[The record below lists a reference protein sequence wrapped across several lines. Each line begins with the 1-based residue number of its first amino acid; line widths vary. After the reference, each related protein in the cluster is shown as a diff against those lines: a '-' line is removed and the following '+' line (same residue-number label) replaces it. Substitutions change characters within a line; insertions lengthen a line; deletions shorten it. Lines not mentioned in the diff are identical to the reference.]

1 MKCGRG
7 LWCVSVPDSQMR
19 GCQERGYQL
28 LIFDWD
34 GTLVDSIGRI
44 VAAMHMAADA
54 CELPRCTDEQ
64 VRGII
69 GLGLP
74 EAIRVLYPDLA
85 DAARAD
91 RLRRSYS
98 ENYLVLESEPS
109 PLFYGVAEALQAFRA
124 EGYRLAVATGKGRH
138 GLDRVLADR
147 GWLDYFDYSRCADE
161 TASKPDPLM
170 LHEIL
175 AQSGVAASQAL
186 MVGDS
191 SFDLLMAQRAGM
203 DCVAVGYG
211 AQPLQALR
219 ECQPTLAIECFTELR
234 AWLGLRASEQS
245 VEVRAHGR

>member
-1 MKCGRG
+1 
-7 LWCVSVPDSQMR
+7 MR
-19 GCQERGYQL
+19 DYRL

-44 VAAMHMAADA
+44 VTAMHLAADA
-54 CELPRCTDEQ
+54 CELARCSDEQ

-74 EAIRVLYPDLA
+74 EAIRCLYPGLHDLA
-85 DAARAD
+85 RAQ
-91 RLRRSYS
+91 RLRHSYS
-98 ENYLVLESEPS
+98 ENYLALESEPS
-109 PLFYGVAEALQAFRA
+109 ALFHGVAEGLEAFRA

-138 GLDRVLADR
+138 GLQRVLADR

-175 AQSGVAASQAL
+175 EQSSVVASQAL

-191 SFDLLMAQRAGM
+191 SFDLQMAQRAGM

-211 AQPLQALR
+211 AQPLHVLR
-219 ECQPTLAIECFTELR
+219 EHGPTLAIECFTELR
-234 AWLGLRASEQS
+234 AWLERRVVGQS
-245 VEVRAHGR
+245 VEVRDHVG

>member
-7 LWCVSVPDSQMR
+7 RWSVSVRD
-19 GCQERGYQL
+19 CQERGYRL

-44 VAAMHMAADA
+44 VAAMHLAADA
-54 CELPRCTDEQ
+54 CELPRCTDER

-74 EAIRVLYPDLA
+74 EAIRCLYPDLA
-85 DAARAD
+85 DAVRAD

-109 PLFYGVAEALQAFRA
+109 PLFYGVAEGLLAFRA
-124 EGYRLAVATGKGRH
+124 EGYRLAVATGKGRP

>member
-1 MKCGRG
+1 MR
-7 LWCVSVPDSQMR
+7 DS
-19 GCQERGYQL
+19 QERGYQL

-44 VAAMHMAADA
+44 VAAMHLAADA

-85 DAARAD
+85 DAVRAD
-91 RLRRSYS
+91 HLRRSYS

-109 PLFYGVAEALQAFRA
+109 PLFYGVAEGLQAFRA

-138 GLDRVLADR
+138 GLDRVLAGR

-191 SFDLLMAQRAGM
+191 SFDLLMAQRAGV

-211 AQPLQALR
+211 AQPLQTLR

>member
-1 MKCGRG
+1 M
-7 LWCVSVPDSQMR
+7 PDSQMR
-19 GCQERGYQL
+19 DCQERGYQL

-44 VAAMHMAADA
+44 VTAMHLAADA
-54 CELPRCTDEQ
+54 CELPRCSDEQ

-74 EAIRVLYPDLA
+74 EAIRCLYPDLHGR
-85 DAARAD
+85 ARAQ
-91 RLRRSYS
+91 RLRHSYS
-98 ENYLVLESEPS
+98 ENYLALEAEPS
-109 PLFYGVAEALQAFRA
+109 ALFLGVAEGLEAFRA
-124 EGYRLAVATGKGRH
+124 AGYGLAVATGKGRH
-138 GLDRVLADR
+138 GLQRVLADR

-211 AQPLQALR
+211 AQPLHVLR
-219 ECQPTLAIECFTELR
+219 EHGPTLAIECFTELR
-234 AWLGLRASEQS
+234 AWLERRALGQS
-245 VEVRAHGR
+245 VEVREHVG

>member
-7 LWCVSVPDSQMR
+7 LWCVSVSD
-19 GCQERGYQL
+19 CQERGYQL

-74 EAIRVLYPDLA
+74 EAIRCLYPDMH
-85 DAARAD
+85 DALRAQH
-91 RLRRSYS
+91 LRQSYS
-98 ENYLVLESEPS
+98 ENYLALESEPS
-109 PLFYGVAEALQAFRA
+109 ALFHGVAEGLEAFRA

-138 GLDRVLADR
+138 GLQRVLADR

-234 AWLGLRASEQS
+234 AWLGQRASNQS
-245 VEVRAHGR
+245 VEVVLHGR

>member
-1 MKCGRG
+1 MKCGCG
-7 LWCVSVPDSQMR
+7 PWSVWVRD
-19 GCQERGYQL
+19 YQL

-44 VAAMHMAADA
+44 VAAMHLAADA
-54 CELPRCTDEQ
+54 CGVPRCTDEQ

-74 EAIRVLYPDLA
+74 EAIRSLYPLLE
-85 DAARAD
+85 DAGLVQRM
-91 RLRRSYS
+91 RQSYS
-98 ENYLVLESEPS
+98 ENYLSLESEPS
-109 PLFYGVAEALQAFRA
+109 ALFHGVAEGLEAFRA

-138 GLDRVLADR
+138 GLQRVLADR
-147 GWLDYFDYSRCADE
+147 GWLNYFDYSRCADE

-175 AQSGVAASQAL
+175 AQSGVVASRAL

-211 AQPLQALR
+211 AQPLQALQL
-219 ECQPTLAIECFTELR
+219 CQPTLAIECFTELR
-234 AWLGLRASEQS
+234 AWLGRRVSSQS
-245 VEVRAHGR
+245 VEDFLHDR

>member
-1 MKCGRG
+1 MRCGHG
-7 LWCVSVPDSQMR
+7 PWSVLVRD
-19 GCQERGYQL
+19 CQELGYQL

-44 VAAMHMAADA
+44 VMAMHLAADA

-74 EAIRVLYPDLA
+74 EAIRSLYPHLD
-85 DAARAD
+85 DVDRAK
-91 RLRRSYS
+91 RLRQSYS
-98 ENYLVLESEPS
+98 ENYLALESEPS
-109 PLFYGVAEALQAFRA
+109 ALFHGVAEGLEAFRA

-138 GLDRVLADR
+138 GLQRVLADR

-170 LHEIL
+170 LYEIL
-175 AQSGVAASQAL
+175 AQSGVTADRAL

-211 AQPLQALR
+211 AQSLQALR
-219 ECQPTLAIECFTELR
+219 ECQPALAIECFTELR
-234 AWLGLRASEQS
+234 VWLGRRASNQS
-245 VEVRAHGR
+245 VEVILHGR

>member
-1 MKCGRG
+1 
-7 LWCVSVPDSQMR
+7 MR
-19 GCQERGYQL
+19 DYQL

-44 VAAMHMAADA
+44 VTAMHLAADVCGLA
-54 CELPRCTDEQ
+54 RCTDDQ

-74 EAIRVLYPDLA
+74 EAIRSLYPLLDDVGLVQ
-85 DAARAD
+85 RM
-91 RLRRSYS
+91 RQSYS
-98 ENYLVLESEPS
+98 ENYLALESEPS
-109 PLFYGVAEALQAFRA
+109 ALFHGVAEGLQAFRA

-138 GLDRVLADR
+138 GLQRVLADR
-147 GWLDYFDYSRCADE
+147 GWLDFFDYSRCADE

-175 AQSGVAASQAL
+175 EQSGVSVHQAL

-211 AQPLQALR
+211 AQSLQALR

-234 AWLGLRASEQS
+234 AWLGRRASNS
-245 VEVRAHGR
+245 VS

>member
-1 MKCGRG
+1 MRCGRRP
-7 LWCVSVPDSQMR
+7 WSVWVRD
-19 GCQERGYQL
+19 YQL

-44 VAAMHMAADA
+44 VTAMHLAADRCGLA
-54 CELPRCTDEQ
+54 RCTDDQ

-74 EAIRVLYPDLA
+74 EAIRSLYPLLDDADLVQCM
-85 DAARAD
+85 RQ
-91 RLRRSYS
+91 SYS
-98 ENYLVLESEPS
+98 ENYLALESEPS
-109 PLFYGVAEALQAFRA
+109 ALFHGVAEGLQAFRA

-138 GLDRVLADR
+138 GLQRVLADR
-147 GWLDYFDYSRCADE
+147 GWLDFFDYSRCADE

-175 AQSGVAASQAL
+175 QQSGVSAHQAL

-211 AQPLQALR
+211 AQPLHVLR
-219 ECQPTLAIECFTELR
+219 ECRPTLAIECFTELR
-234 AWLGLRASEQS
+234 AWLNQRAQS
-245 VEVRAHGR
+245 VEVC

>member
-1 MKCGRG
+1 MRCGYEP
-7 LWCVSVPDSQMR
+7 WSVSVPDFQMD
-19 GCQERGYQL
+19 GFQERGYQL

-44 VAAMHMAADA
+44 VTAMHLAADSS
-54 CELPRCTDEQ
+54 ELPRCTDEQ

-74 EAIRVLYPDLA
+74 EAIRSLYPWLD
-85 DAARAD
+85 DVARAQC
-91 RLRRSYS
+91 LRQSYS
-98 ENYLVLESEPS
+98 EHYLALEAEPS
-109 PLFYGVAEALQAFRA
+109 ALFHGVAEGLEAFRA
-124 EGYRLAVATGKGRH
+124 RGYRLAVATGKGRH
-138 GLDRVLADR
+138 GLQRVLADR
-147 GWLDYFDYSRCADE
+147 GWLDYFDYTRCADE

-175 AQSGVAASQAL
+175 EQSGVAASQAL

-211 AQPLQALR
+211 AQSLQALR
-219 ECQPTLAIECFTELR
+219 ECQPTLAIECFTELH
-234 AWLGLRASEQS
+234 AWLSQRASDQS
-245 VEVRAHGR
+245 VEVVAHGR

>member
-1 MKCGRG
+1 
-7 LWCVSVPDSQMR
+7 MR
-19 GCQERGYQL
+19 DYQL

-44 VAAMHMAADA
+44 VTAMHLAADA
-54 CELPRCTDEQ
+54 CELPRCTDDQ

-74 EAIRVLYPDLA
+74 EAIRSLYPHLHSANLA
-85 DAARAD
+85 QH
-91 RLRRSYS
+91 LRQSYS
-98 ENYLVLESEPS
+98 EHYLALESEPS
-109 PLFYGVAEALQAFRA
+109 ALFHGVAQGLEAFRA
-124 EGYRLAVATGKGRH
+124 AGYRLAVATGKGRH
-138 GLDRVLADR
+138 GLQRVLADR

-175 AQSGVAASQAL
+175 EQSGVAANQAL

-191 SFDLLMAQRAGM
+191 SFDLLMAHRAGM

-219 ECQPTLAIECFTELR
+219 ACQPTLAVECFTEFH
-234 AWLGLRASEQS
+234 AWLDQRASNQS
-245 VEVRAHGR
+245 VEVVLHGR

>member
-1 MKCGRG
+1 MRCGRG
-7 LWCVSVPDSQMR
+7 PWSVWVRDSQA
-19 GCQERGYQL
+19 CGYQL

-44 VAAMHMAADA
+44 VTAMHLAADA

-74 EAIRVLYPDLA
+74 EAMRSLYPHLDDL
-85 DAARAD
+85 DRAK
-91 RLRRSYS
+91 RLRQSYGD
-98 ENYLVLESEPS
+98 NYLMLEAEPS
-109 PLFYGVAEALQAFRA
+109 ALFKGVAEGLASFRA
-124 EGYRLAVATGKGRH
+124 QGYRLAVATGKGRH
-138 GLDRVLADR
+138 GLQRVLADR

-175 AQSGVAASQAL
+175 EQSGVPANRAL

-211 AQPLQALR
+211 AQPLQVLR
-219 ECQPTLAIECFTELR
+219 KCQPTLAIECFTELH
-234 AWLGLRASEQS
+234 AWLDGRASNQS
-245 VEVRAHGR
+245 VGVVLHDR

>member
-1 MKCGRG
+1 MKCGREP
-7 LWCVSVPDSQMR
+7 WSVLVR
-19 GCQERGYQL
+19 EYEL

-44 VAAMHMAADA
+44 VTAMHRAADA
-54 CELPRCTDEQ
+54 SALPRCTDEQ

-74 EAIRVLYPDLA
+74 EAIRCLYPDMHDLA
-85 DAARAD
+85 RTQH
-91 RLRRSYS
+91 LRQSYG
-98 ENYLVLESEPS
+98 ENYLALESVPS
-109 PLFYGVAEALQAFRA
+109 ALFHGVAEGLQCFRD
-124 EGYRLAVATGKGRH
+124 EGYRLAVATGKGRQ
-138 GLDRVLADR
+138 GLQRVLADR

-175 AQSGVAASQAL
+175 AQSGVAPSRAL

-191 SFDLLMAQRAGM
+191 SFDLWMAQRAGM

-211 AQPLQALR
+211 AQPLQVLR
-219 ECQPTLAIECFTELR
+219 ECQPTLAIECFTELH
-234 AWLGLRASEQS
+234 AWLGQRASNQS
-245 VEVRAHGR
+245 VEVVLHDR

>member
-1 MKCGRG
+1 MKCGRVPWSG
-7 LWCVSVPDSQMR
+7 SVRDYR
-19 GCQERGYQL
+19 L

-44 VAAMHMAADA
+44 VAAMHAAADA
-54 CELPRCTDEQ
+54 CELARCTDEQ

-74 EAIRVLYPDLA
+74 EAIRSLYPDLL
-85 DAARAD
+85 DAALVELMRQ
-91 RLRRSYS
+91 SYS
-98 ENYLVLESEPS
+98 ENYLALESEPS
-109 PLFYGVAEALQAFRA
+109 PLFQGVAEGLEAFRA

-138 GLDRVLADR
+138 GLQRVLAGR

-191 SFDLLMAQRAGM
+191 SFDLQMAQRAGM

-211 AQPLQALR
+211 AQSLQALR
-219 ECQPTLAIECFTELR
+219 AHKPTLAIECFTELR
-234 AWLGLRASEQS
+234 TWLDRCASGQS
-245 VEVRAHGR
+245 VEVREHVG